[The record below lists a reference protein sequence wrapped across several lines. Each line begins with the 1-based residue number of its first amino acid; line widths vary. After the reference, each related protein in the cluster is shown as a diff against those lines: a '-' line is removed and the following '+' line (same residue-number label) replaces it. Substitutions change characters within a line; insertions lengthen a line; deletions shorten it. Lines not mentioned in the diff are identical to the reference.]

1 MAGLRVMLSSARR
14 GDGGAETD
22 RLLSRALEGV
32 DTAIAEMR
40 RLIAD
45 LRPAALDELGLAPAL
60 EALVERL
67 AWGEVLDAKLHTDLS
82 YDAGRHPTRLS
93 GQIEVTV
100 YRLVQEALN
109 NAARHAG
116 TGSATVEVI
125 EADET
130 IRVRVR
136 DEGRGFDP
144 TAETDGFGLLG
155 MRERVTL
162 AGGVLNV
169 ESAPGEG
176 TTVTAVLPARHRDF
190 VDEAEASAGSGE
202 AGSGAVEG

>member
-1 MAGLRVMLSSARR
+1 
-14 GDGGAETD
+14 
-22 RLLSRALEGV
+22 V

-67 AWGEVLDAKLHTDLS
+67 TWGEVLDAELRIDLAYGS
-82 YDAGRHPTRLS
+82 GRYPTRLVS
-93 GQIEVTV
+93 QIEDTV

-116 TGSATVEVI
+116 TDSAMVEVT
-125 EADET
+125 EADE
-130 IRVRVR
+130 IIQVRIH

-144 TAETDGFGLLG
+144 AAETDGFGLLG

-162 AGGVLNV
+162 AGGTLKV
-169 ESAPGEG
+169 ESAPDQG
-176 TTVTAVLPARHRDF
+176 TTVIAVLPARHRDKAGALG
-190 VDEAEASAGSGE
+190 EKRNEPAEGKAAGG
-202 AGSGAVEG
+202 G